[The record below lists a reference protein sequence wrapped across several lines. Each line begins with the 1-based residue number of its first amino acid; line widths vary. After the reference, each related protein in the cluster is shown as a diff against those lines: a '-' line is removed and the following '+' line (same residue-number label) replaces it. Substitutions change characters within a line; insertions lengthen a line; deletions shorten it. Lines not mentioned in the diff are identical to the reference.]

1 MFFTQ
6 SITEYHGES
15 IPIYT
20 TIIHSHGEYFVIHTE
35 YHGISRGILDRD
47 YNFYYFSVA
56 ISEKRKS
63 VILRDHPC
71 EKKKRHTVRK
81 EKNRDSP

>member
-1 MFFTQ
+1 MFFTR

-35 YHGISRGILDRD
+35 HHGISRRFLDRD
-47 YNFYYFSVA
+47 YNFDYFSVA
-56 ISEKRKS
+56 ISEK
-63 VILRDHPC
+63 
-71 EKKKRHTVRK
+71 KKI
-81 EKNRDSP
+81 RDSPRYSV